1 MRIVKLRNAVT
12 VFEIGLFLFAVS
24 VILFS
29 ACLTQQYIHLKSND
43 ALENIQLHAV
53 ANQDKI
59 NFTGTFDRQIRC
71 NMQHLEL
78 HFTNY
83 DSKEV
88 VVLGQD
94 RMTIS
99 PAYNV
104 PPGKSHTINLEYLL
118 PKNISTGIWNPEF
131 QGTWRCFNSLFWLL
145 LWVHIPNFCF
155 QPKLVVGE
163 STSLYPVSMW
173 PVVPLTDEYL

>member
-29 ACLTQQYIHLKSND
+29 ACLIQQYIHLKSND
-43 ALENIQLHAV
+43 ALENVQLHAV
-53 ANQDKI
+53 ASSEKI
-59 NFTGTFDRQIRC
+59 SFNGTFDRQIRC
-71 NMQHLEL
+71 QMQHLEL

-88 VVLGQD
+88 VVLGQN

-99 PAYNV
+99 PSYNV
-104 PPGKSHTINLEYLL
+104 PPGEDHTINLEYLL

-131 QGTWRCFNSLFWLL
+131 KGTWRCFNSLF
-145 LWVHIPNFCF
+145 VDEKYHTMKTN
-155 QPKLVVGE
+155 LV
-163 STSLYPVSMW
+163 YIKK
-173 PVVPLTDEYL
+173 D

>member
-24 VILFS
+24 VVLFS
-29 ACLTQQYIHLKSND
+29 ACLVQQYIAPTQND
-43 ALENIQLHAV
+43 ALENVQLHAV
-53 ANQDKI
+53 ANKDKI

-71 NMQHLEL
+71 QMQHLEL

-88 VVLGQD
+88 VVLGQN

-99 PAYNV
+99 H
-104 PPGKSHTINLEYLL
+104 HTMSNHDYPINLEYLS
-118 PKNISTGIWNPEF
+118 KNISTGIWNQSQKAEH
-131 QGTWRCFNSLFWLL
+131 GDVT
-145 LWVHIPNFCF
+145 
-155 QPKLVVGE
+155 
-163 STSLYPVSMW
+163 
-173 PVVPLTDEYL
+173 